1 MEIGVKS
8 ELPQD
13 ADFIKEVASVRK
25 PSAALRAVAESV
37 IKEAAHDKSS
47 GTIKEII
54 ADATESETVKDVVE
68 KAEELRDAAVEKVV
82 EVALCATPGGQALT
96 AAMVAKEVAKTVGK
110 EAAKYAVKEITSQAV
125 DATESESL
133 QRVKGKIVNGVVSA
147 TEKGLGGVSSRS
159 GEAIDRIPTESPYP
173 RILQTRASESAETK
187 DSIDETEKGDWKN
200 TTDGT
205 VEHVDGE
212 TVIDDSAADVSVV
225 ETSGDGVLSEVD
237 SEARIETSKPAN
249 ETSQNAE
256 IDTNAR
262 IEGNENTARAE
273 NTENV
278 EDGYEKWDDVPHFTD
293 PETGRE
299 RYELQSGKDA
309 GALNSV
315 PAPLNADIYVSDVD
329 GGNFTKVE
337 TDDKGRIVRISRPHI
352 ELSDKSQRTNE
363 TLNTVDK
370 KDGRRDENG
379 KKLDDGGHLVADEFG
394 GSSEETNLV
403 PMDSKV
409 NQHGEWRKMER
420 DIEKELNK
428 EPPPE
433 IKDFEIE
440 LEYDDDS
447 FRPSGFNV
455 WYTVDDGAS
464 PREVTKYIVNERTP
478 MEDIRNAA

>member
-1 MEIGVKS
+1 MEIDGKS
-8 ELPQD
+8 ELPHD
-13 ADFIKEVASVRK
+13 TDLIKEVASIRK
-25 PSAALRAVAESV
+25 PTDAIRVIAEAT
-37 IKEAAHDKSS
+37 IREAAHERYR
-47 GTIKEII
+47 GEVKEI
-54 ADATESETVKDVVE
+54 AAEATESESVKEAIEKVSEFRDAIQE
-68 KAEELRDAAVEKVV
+68 KAIEIVAA
-82 EVALCATPGGQALT
+82 ATPGGQALT
-96 AAMVAKEVAKTVGK
+96 AAMVAKEVASTVGK
-110 EAAKYAVKEITSQAV
+110 EIAKTAVKEVASQAV

-133 QRVKGKIVNGVVSA
+133 QRVKGNIVNGTVSA
-147 TEKGLGGVSSRS
+147 TEKGLGEASSR
-159 GEAIDRIPTESPYP
+159 GGGDAIDRIPTESPYP
-173 RILQTRASESAETK
+173 RILQTRASEPAETK
-187 DSIDETEKGDWKN
+187 DSVDETEKCDCKN

-212 TVIDDSAADVSVV
+212 TVIDDSSVDVSVV
-225 ETSGDGVLSEVD
+225 ETCEGGVLSEVD
-237 SEARIETSKPAN
+237 SDARIETSKPAD

-256 IDTNAR
+256 IDTDTR
-262 IEGNENTARAE
+262 IEGNE

-278 EDGYEKWDDVPHFTD
+278 EDGYKNWDDVPHFTD

-299 RYELQSGKDA
+299 RYKLQSGKDA
-309 GALNSV
+309 GALNCV

-428 EPPPE
+428 EPPLE
-433 IKDFEIE
+433 INDFEIE

-455 WYTVDDGAS
+455 WYTVDDGTS